1 MAAEA
6 TAISI
11 RRFLTKTLLR
21 GRLAKVNI
29 TIKIT
34 SSKGFLFIENS
45 FQKKEE
51 KSFFLTRRFFRSKN
65 FSDLYLILNE
75 PQRLDLLLSLTK
87 EKPSFVRNRT
97 LT

>member
-45 FQKKEE
+45 FQKK
-51 KSFFLTRRFFRSKN
+51 
-65 FSDLYLILNE
+65 
-75 PQRLDLLLSLTK
+75 K
-87 EKPSFVRNRT
+87 EKKFFS
-97 LT
+97 